1 MKQNLLTLQPK
12 LGDIII
18 HNVLLSGAQMI
29 LWRGRM
35 SAATLKFSAFPYKPK
50 SIMGQKDQKGHHNHH
65 IQCSPIYSPLVE
77 CLP

>member
-1 MKQNLLTLQPK
+1 MKQTLLTLQPK

-18 HNVLLSGAQMI
+18 HSVLLSGAQMR

-50 SIMGQKDQKGHHNHH
+50 SIMGQKDQKGHHN
-65 IQCSPIYSPLVE
+65 YSV
-77 CLP
+77 